1 MPRSDCPRSA
11 RSWSPGRKS
20 AYEAVHPETEH
31 SGVRKGSL
39 ILRYARAIG
48 TILGRD
54 IQCRH
59 SLMVATGD
67 GSTFAPCYRTP
78 CEGMTPIERP
88 GILPHRANARRQC
101 PLLGA
106 TRKTYAR
113 TEFFSV

>member
-48 TILGRD
+48 TILGQEF
-54 IQCRH
+54 QCRH
-59 SLMVATGD
+59 SLAVARRGR
-67 GSTFAPCYRTP
+67 SCFAPCYRTA

-101 PLLGA
+101 LLPGED
-106 TRKTYAR
+106 RKTYAR